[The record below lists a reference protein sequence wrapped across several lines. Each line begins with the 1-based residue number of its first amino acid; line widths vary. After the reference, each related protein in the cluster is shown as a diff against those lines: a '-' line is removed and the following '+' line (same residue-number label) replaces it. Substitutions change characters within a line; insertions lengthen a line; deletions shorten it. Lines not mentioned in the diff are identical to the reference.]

1 MKQVVGYARY
11 NPDNRSGLTM
21 TTVSSEINPIEHTPD
36 NGIRKTT
43 DVEVLTE
50 PTDTVERPQAP
61 NNPGRPGP
69 EIASA
74 EGGRNTNRSRKSS

>member
-1 MKQVVGYARY
+1 MKQVVGYASY

-21 TTVSSEINPIEHTPD
+21 TTISGDVNPIEHTPD
-36 NGIRKTT
+36 NGIRTTT
-43 DVEVLTE
+43 DVEVFTE
-50 PTDTVERPQAP
+50 PADTAETPQAP
-61 NNPGRPGP
+61 ENPGRPGP